1 MPLSDKAPNVFNAK
15 AIDLKLLTPDVTA
28 EIAMDADTRLV
39 SVKIQSST
47 YELNVFRNSM
57 DVDALLATS
66 LPIVPDEK
74 SLWPAGESCGAPAH
88 RSRDTTGTMGIVMGF
103 DDTTWDL
110 QCGMPCSTFDIIKAL
125 IADLRSQL

>member
-1 MPLSDKAPNVFNAK
+1 MSLSDKAPNVFNPK

-47 YELNVFRNSM
+47 YELNVFLNSM

-66 LPIVPDEK
+66 LPMVPDEK
-74 SLWPAGESCGAPAH
+74 SLCAGESCGAPAH
-88 RSRDTTGTMGIVMGF
+88 WSRDTTGTMGIVMGF
-103 DDTTWDL
+103 DDTTWDF
-110 QCGMPCSTFDIIKAL
+110 GVWMPCSTFDIIKAL